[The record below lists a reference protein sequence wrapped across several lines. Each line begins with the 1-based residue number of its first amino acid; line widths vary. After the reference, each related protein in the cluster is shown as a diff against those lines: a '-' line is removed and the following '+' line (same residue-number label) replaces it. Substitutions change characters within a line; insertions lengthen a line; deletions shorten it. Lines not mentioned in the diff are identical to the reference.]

1 MGDNGVTQ
9 WRELVTS
16 QIDALALLGNAN
28 CQLSQRRREM
38 LKPYLNKEYA
48 SLCSSLTAES
58 SLLFGDELQNQ
69 LASIRASNRT
79 SNAAFQTSR
88 KSTSRHVQQYRSWS
102 SKNNNDREKPPV
114 YYVPYARRRYRK
126 RQQKPRRGANHK
138 SL

>member
-1 MGDNGVTQ
+1 MQ

-48 SLCSSLTAES
+48 TLCSSQTAES

-69 LASIRASNRT
+69 LA
-79 SNAAFQTSR
+79 
-88 KSTSRHVQQYRSWS
+88 
-102 SKNNNDREKPPV
+102 
-114 YYVPYARRRYRK
+114 
-126 RQQKPRRGANHK
+126 
-138 SL
+138 